1 MNTVTLPDSLVI
13 WLASLFTAGLGAFFT
28 FCVHL
33 LIKMNGTLTDMA
45 KTDAEYKATIEARL
59 ESLERHDRANQAQG
73 TLLTQFLK
81 EHITTTGD

>member
-1 MNTVTLPDSLVI
+1 MNSVTLPDSLVI
-13 WLASLFTAGLGAFFT
+13 WLASLMTAALGALFS

-33 LIKMNGTLTDMA
+33 LISMNRTLTDMA

-73 TLLTQFLK
+73 TMLTQFLK

>member
-1 MNTVTLPDSLVI
+1 
-13 WLASLFTAGLGAFFT
+13 
-28 FCVHL
+28 
-33 LIKMNGTLTDMA
+33 MNGTLTDMA